1 MSTLQHSLALM
12 STRLHSASPM
22 ITPLHSTASANTRLH
37 SAALVI
43 NPSGVS
49 IFARPCLE
57 SSHGSAQPDALC
69 VKLSPVLL
77 LCPDSLPNLAAP
89 PQILTAA
96 DRLTGFPGG
105 HLQAASTETSWHQQ
119 QQQQQG
125 HRSLHGSLNELPQQQ
140 AHRSLHGSLSELPQQ
155 QRPRALYGSL
165 SEVGRRSSG
174 GGTTAGAEH
183 RNSWNSVGRFS
194 RHALHEDVALDDF
207 SDDQRDDEGQVQ
219 NVKFPAPVL
228 QPICCTEQ
236 GVA

>member
-1 MSTLQHSLALM
+1 M
-12 STRLHSASPM
+12 
-22 ITPLHSTASANTRLH
+22 
-37 SAALVI
+37 
-43 NPSGVS
+43 
-49 IFARPCLE
+49 FARPCLE

-69 VKLSPVLL
+69 VQLSPVLL

-96 DRLTGFPGG
+96 DRLTGFPCG

-119 QQQQQG
+119 QQLQQQQG
-125 HRSLHGSLNELPQQQ
+125 
-140 AHRSLHGSLSELPQQ
+140 HRSLHGSLSELPQQ

-174 GGTTAGAEH
+174 GGTAAGAEH

-207 SDDQRDDEGQVQ
+207 SDDQRDAEGQVQ
-219 NVKFPAPVL
+219 NVKFPAQVL
-228 QPICCTEQ
+228 QPLCCTEQ
-236 GVA
+236 GDA